1 MKKLLLFSAIL
12 LASVTS
18 CKKDTPL
25 NEAIIGKWD
34 VDSITRVTY
43 QNDVKKGLE
52 TVYLV
57 DNEME
62 FEFAGSGS
70 GIYYENSDVYGIFS
84 WTLSGVTLTINGFNP
99 PDWDITIDKDN
110 LTWTYSETDTE
121 DSNITYE
128 YFYTAKRSS

>member
-1 MKKLLLFSAIL
+1 MNKLLLFSAIL
-12 LASVTS
+12 VASVTS

-34 VDSITRVTY
+34 VASITRVTY

-62 FEFAGSGS
+62 FEFAASGS
-70 GIYYENSDVYGIFS
+70 GIYYENSDVYGIFT
-84 WTLSGVTLTINGFNP
+84 WTLSGVTITVNGFNP

-121 DSNITYE
+121 DSTITYE
-128 YFYTAKRSS
+128 YFYAAKRSS

>member
-12 LASVTS
+12 MATVTS

-43 QNDVKKGLE
+43 QNNVKKDLE

-62 FEFAGSGS
+62 FEFAASGS

-84 WTLSGVTLTINGFNP
+84 WTLSGVTLTINGFDP

-110 LTWTYSETDTE
+110 LTWTYSEISSE
-121 DSNITYE
+121 DSTITYE
-128 YFYTAKRSS
+128 YSYTAKRSS